1 MIIDSEL
8 LDNLTL
14 QAKASPRLR
23 MNYDLR
29 NSSEDR
35 SQRMLNAMEPG
46 TVVPVHRH
54 RASSEVVAVIRGSI
68 RQNFYDD
75 EGKVTESIVY
85 KAGGDVS
92 LCVVPVGSWHNSESL
107 ESGTIIFEAKDG
119 AYEPLSGE
127 DILNIPENIDASQPG
142 HATLDKKDLK

>member
-1 MIIDSEL
+1 MIIDSKL

-14 QAKASPRLR
+14 EAKASPRLR

-29 NSSEDR
+29 NSSEDL

-46 TVVPVHRH
+46 TEVPVHRH
-54 RASSEVVAVIRGSI
+54 AASSETVVVIRGSI

-75 EGKVTESIVY
+75 KGEVTESIVY

-92 LCVVPVGSWHNSESL
+92 ICVVPTGAWHNSESL

-119 AYEPLSGE
+119 AYAPLGKD
-127 DILNIPENIDASQPG
+127 DILEAAGSK
-142 HATLDKKDLK
+142 HKA